1 MSGKASAGSTGGVG
15 GRAAEPAF
23 LMPDWP
29 APARVRAAFSL
40 RSGGVSVAPWA
51 SLNLGSHVGDDP
63 VAVREN
69 RRRLRAALALPAEPC
84 WLEQVHGVAVV
95 RDYGP
100 AATPVPVS
108 AAASGVPAAAALG
121 GATAAVPAGSVAGAG
136 VSGVTGAPLVA
147 DASVTDWPG
156 VVLAIMVADCIPVL
170 FCDCEGTVVGAAHA
184 GWRGLAAGVLEN
196 TVAALGV
203 PPNRLLAWLGPAIGP
218 ARFEVGPEVLE
229 AFLASASGPQAAA
242 RFVPSPA
249 GRWLCDLPGLARDR
263 LLRLGITRVAGGE
276 ACTASDPD
284 RFFSHRRDA
293 PRTGRMAALI
303 WLQP

>member
-1 MSGKASAGSTGGVG
+1 MSEL
-15 GRAAEPAF
+15 AARPAF
-23 LMPDWP
+23 LVPDWP

-40 RSGGVSVAPWA
+40 RGGGVSAAPWA
-51 SLNLGSHVGDDP
+51 SLNLGGHVGDDP
-63 VAVREN
+63 AAVREN
-69 RRRLRAALALPAEPC
+69 RRRLCEALALPTEPC
-84 WLEQVHGVAVV
+84 WLDQVHGVEVV
-95 RDYGP
+95 RVCTPPATSAPALAPVPKP
-100 AATPVPVS
+100 AA
-108 AAASGVPAAAALG
+108 AAASGV
-121 GATAAVPAGSVAGAG
+121 AGA
-136 VSGVTGAPLVA
+136 PPMA
-147 DASVTDWPG
+147 DASVTDRPG

-170 FCDCEGTVVGAAHA
+170 FCDREGTIVGAAHA

-203 PPNRLLAWLGPAIGP
+203 AADRLLAWLGPAIGP
-218 ARFEVGPEVLE
+218 VRFEVGSEVRD

-276 ACTASDPD
+276 LCTVSDPD